1 MVRHFSGAA
10 TGALQERLA
19 GLLFRIGQTRKVE
32 APKIDLG
39 IQERD
44 AVNVHIAVGPDLAHD
59 ASFDFFVGFLAANDE
74 FLLGREFVLRHD
86 SGAVAAE
93 HDGFGALG
101 EDAPFDVAA
110 NEGDSDLFRNA
121 CAATF
126 EALRHRSCRRWKGAK
141 LEPSRKPN
149 LRR

>member
-1 MVRHFSGAA
+1 MIVAVVLFELHIPYAQSLKDKRMVVRS
-10 TGALQERLA
+10 L
-19 GLLFRIGQTRKVE
+19 
-32 APKIDLG
+32 
-39 IQERD
+39 RD
-44 AVNVHIAVGPDLAHD
+44 KLR
-59 ASFDFFVGFLAANDE
+59 
-74 FLLGREFVLRHD
+74 GR
-86 SGAVAAE
+86 
-93 HDGFGALG
+93 
-101 EDAPFDVAA
+101 FDVAA